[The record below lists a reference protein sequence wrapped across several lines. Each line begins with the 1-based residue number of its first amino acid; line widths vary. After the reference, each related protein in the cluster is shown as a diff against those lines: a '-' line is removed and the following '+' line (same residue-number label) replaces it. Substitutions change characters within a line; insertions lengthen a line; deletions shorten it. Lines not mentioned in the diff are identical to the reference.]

1 MKKYKTG
8 SNLLWLFGMLCLL
21 FTLLAAGCKQP
32 EPERKPAPQAYAY
45 SVKDSQGY
53 EINFMQ
59 KPQRI
64 ISLSISTDEIL
75 IDLVDVK
82 RIVALTYL
90 SDDAGISNITAKAKK
105 VKGRVQQANA
115 EALLAMQPDL
125 LLIPDFVSKEEI
137 DLLRR
142 MQLNVYVYKTPATLE
157 EIKQSI
163 RNIGAAVGEPERAQ
177 DMLAQMERHLAAV
190 TAKLGEIQPD
200 KRKTVVFMR
209 SNGAYYRRDMTFNDI
224 CRQAQVKN
232 ALDELDYDKPFI
244 ASQEEIVRLNP
255 DVFILAGW
263 NYDGQHDQKQME
275 ESLLMDP
282 AYSGVKAIKNKAVYT
297 LPAVHL
303 LSTSQYIVD
312 AIADMARAV
321 YGAEV

>member
-1 MKKYKTG
+1 MKKRKTS

-275 ESLLMDP
+275 ESLLTDP
-282 AYSGVKAIKNKAVYT
+282 TYSGVKAIKNKAVYT

-312 AIADMARAV
+312 AIADMAHAV

>member
-1 MKKYKTG
+1 MKKRKTS

-275 ESLLMDP
+275 ESLLTDP
-282 AYSGVKAIKNKAVYT
+282 TYSGVKAIKNKAVYT

>member
-1 MKKYKTG
+1 MSRKKQDIIKWILG
-8 SNLLWLFGMLCLL
+8 LLCLL
-21 FTLLAAGCKQP
+21 LLAAGCKAP
-32 EPERKPAPQAYAY
+32 EPERKPAPQAYVY

-53 EINFMQ
+53 EINFVQ
-59 KPQRI
+59 KPQHI
-64 ISLSISTDEIL
+64 VSLSISTDEIL
-75 IDLVDVK
+75 LDLVDAK
-82 RIVALTYL
+82 RIKALTYL
-90 SDDAGISNITAKAKK
+90 SDDAGISNITAKAKS
-105 VKGRVQQANA
+105 VQGRVQQANV

-163 RNIGAAVGEPERAQ
+163 RNIGAAVGDPKRAQ
-177 DMLAQMERHLAAV
+177 EMLVQMERHLAGV
-190 TAKLGEIQPD
+190 TAKLGTIPPD
-200 KRKTVVFMR
+200 KRKSIIFMH
-209 SNGAYYRRDMTFNDI
+209 SGGAYYRRDMTFNDI

-232 ALDELDYDKPFI
+232 ALDELNYDKPFI

-275 ESLLMDP
+275 ENLLTDP
-282 AYSGVKAIKNKAVYT
+282 AYSGVKAVKNKAVYT
-297 LPAVHL
+297 LPAAHL

-312 AIADMARAV
+312 AIEDMAQAV
-321 YGAEV
+321 YGAEA

>member
-1 MKKYKTG
+1 MKKRKTG

-75 IDLVDVK
+75 IDLVEAK

-90 SDDAGISNITAKAKK
+90 SDDAGISNITAKAKS
-105 VKGRVQQANA
+105 VQGRVQQANA

-275 ESLLMDP
+275 ESLLTDP
-282 AYSGVKAIKNKAVYT
+282 TYSGVKAIKNKAVYT

-312 AIADMARAV
+312 AIEDMARAV

>member
-1 MKKYKTG
+1 MKKHKNG
-8 SNLLWLFGMLCLL
+8 SNLFWLFGVLCLL
-21 FTLLAAGCKQP
+21 FTLLAAGCKAP

-64 ISLSISTDEIL
+64 VSLSISTDEIL
-75 IDLVDVK
+75 IDLVDAK

-90 SDDAGISNITAKAKK
+90 SDDAGISNITAKAKS
-105 VKGRVQQANA
+105 VQGRVQQANA
-115 EALLAMQPDL
+115 EALLAMRPDL

-177 DMLAQMERHLAAV
+177 EMLAQMERHLADV
-190 TAKLGEIQPD
+190 TAKLGAIPPE
-200 KRKTVVFMR
+200 KRKSVVFMH
-209 SNGAYYRRDMTFNDI
+209 SGGAYFRRDMTFNDI

-232 ALDELDYDKPFI
+232 ALAELDYDKPFI
-244 ASQEEIVRLNP
+244 ASQEEVVRLNP

-275 ESLLMDP
+275 ENLLTDP

-297 LPAVHL
+297 LPAANL

-312 AIADMARAV
+312 TIADMARAV
-321 YGAEV
+321 YGVEV